1 MWLIE
6 FDRQVHSKG
15 ETVNEQKS
23 HRDTIFY
30 GYFIRL

>member
-6 FDRQVHSKG
+6 FDRQMHSKG

-23 HRDTIFY
+23 HGYAIFY
-30 GYFIRL
+30 GYFICL